1 MWHRFF
7 LIGLL
12 SCSGFSGYLS
22 AFDGRVEEIELREH
36 TQFTLMLVPR
46 LGTRLVFPFLL
57 DDANLKPPLNYKLT
71 NAADFSVTRSLELLA
86 GQNVF
91 LITCADKEKGIGKLY
106 MSIGGYNLAINLVIS
121 NQVKDHISDI
131 FLVLGEDDRSFLI
144 NHEIEKTK
152 QQLQNLYETKYEN
165 NQGADYEQL
174 AVLLLKRSKR
184 KNIKQL
190 YYGGKGGFQ
199 TADIFL
205 DKFIYQPPL
214 LYGLHFWLEHYQA
227 KFNLASMVVRFQQP
241 KGIDALIEG
250 HFFCFSGGKRLDQ
263 CIFISEDEFL
273 IANQGKLLITLVNDK
288 DEIFNF
294 AY

>member
-1 MWHRFF
+1 MWHRF
-7 LIGLL
+7 LLVGLL
-12 SCSGFSGYLS
+12 SVSSCLA
-22 AFDGRVEEIELREH
+22 AFDGKVEEVELREH
-36 TQFTLMLVPR
+36 TQFTLRLVPR

-71 NAADFSVTRSLELLA
+71 NAIDFSVTRDLGLLA

-91 LITCADKEKGIGKLY
+91 LITCSERDKSIGKLY

-121 NQVKDHISDI
+121 HEVKDHISDI
-131 FLVLGEDDRSFLI
+131 FLVLGEDDRNFLI
-144 NHEIEKTK
+144 NQEIEKIK
-152 QQLQNLYETKYEN
+152 QQLQNLYHAKYEN
-165 NQGADYEQL
+165 RQGADYEQL
-174 AVLLLKRSKR
+174 ALLLLKRARR

-190 YYGGKGGFQ
+190 YYGSKESFQ

-205 DKFIYQPPL
+205 DKFIYQAPL

-227 KFNLASMVVRFQQP
+227 KFNLSSMVVRFQQDR
-241 KGIDALIEG
+241 GIDALIEG
-250 HFFCFSGGKRLDQ
+250 HFFCFEEDKRLDQ
-263 CIFISEDEFL
+263 CIFISEDELL
-273 IANQGKLLITLVNDK
+273 IANQGKLLITLINDK

>member
-1 MWHRFF
+1 MWNRFLLVGF
-7 LIGLL
+7 L
-12 SCSGFSGYLS
+12 SFSGCLE

-36 TQFTLMLVPR
+36 TQFTLRLVPH

-71 NAADFSVTRSLELLA
+71 NAIDFSVTRNLELLA

-91 LITCADKEKGIGKLY
+91 LITCSDRDKSIGKLY

-121 NQVKDHISDI
+121 YQVEDHISDI
-131 FLVLGEDDRSFLI
+131 FLVLGEDDRNFLI
-144 NHEIEKTK
+144 NRETEKIK
-152 QQLQNLYETKYEN
+152 QQLQNLYHTKYEN
-165 NQGADYEQL
+165 KQGANYEHL
-174 AVLLLKRSKR
+174 AVLLLKRARR

-190 YYGGKGGFQ
+190 YYGGKESFQ

-227 KFNLASMVVRFQQP
+227 KFNLSSMVVRFQQDR
-241 KGIDALIEG
+241 GIDALIEG
-250 HFFCFSGGKRLDQ
+250 HFFCFDKSKRLDQ
-263 CIFISEDEFL
+263 CIFISQD
-273 IANQGKLLITLVNDK
+273 KLLITNQGQLLITLINDK

-294 AY
+294 VY

>member
-1 MWHRFF
+1 M
-7 LIGLL
+7 GLL
-12 SCSGFSGYLS
+12 SVSSCLA
-22 AFDGRVEEIELREH
+22 AFDGKVEEVELREH
-36 TQFTLMLVPR
+36 TQFTLRLVPR

-71 NAADFSVTRSLELLA
+71 NAIDFSVTRDLGLLA

-91 LITCADKEKGIGKLY
+91 LITCSERDKSIGKLY

-121 NQVKDHISDI
+121 HEVKDHISDI
-131 FLVLGEDDRSFLI
+131 FLMLGEDDRNFLI
-144 NHEIEKTK
+144 NQEIEKIK
-152 QQLQNLYETKYEN
+152 QQLQNLYHAKYEN
-165 NQGADYEQL
+165 RQGADYEQL
-174 AVLLLKRSKR
+174 ALLLLKRARR

-190 YYGGKGGFQ
+190 YYGSKESFQ

-205 DKFIYQPPL
+205 DKFIYQAPL

-227 KFNLASMVVRFQQP
+227 KFNLSSMVVRFQQDR
-241 KGIDALIEG
+241 GIDALIEG
-250 HFFCFSGGKRLDQ
+250 HFFCFEEDKRLDQ
-263 CIFISEDEFL
+263 CIFISEDELL
-273 IANQGKLLITLVNDK
+273 IANQGKLLITLINDK

>member
-1 MWHRFF
+1 MWHRF
-7 LIGLL
+7 LLAGLL
-12 SCSGFSGYLS
+12 SVSSCLA
-22 AFDGRVEEIELREH
+22 AFDGKVEEVELREH
-36 TQFTLMLVPR
+36 TQFTLRLVPR

-71 NAADFSVTRSLELLA
+71 NAIDFSVTRDLGLLA

-91 LITCADKEKGIGKLY
+91 LITCSERDKSIGKLY

-121 NQVKDHISDI
+121 HEVKDHISDI
-131 FLVLGEDDRSFLI
+131 FLMLGEDDRNFLI
-144 NHEIEKTK
+144 NQEIEKIK
-152 QQLQNLYETKYEN
+152 QQLQNLYHAKYEN
-165 NQGADYEQL
+165 RQGADYEQL
-174 AVLLLKRSKR
+174 ALLLLKRARR

-190 YYGGKGGFQ
+190 YYGSKESFQ

-205 DKFIYQPPL
+205 DKFIYQAPL

-227 KFNLASMVVRFQQP
+227 KFNLSSMVVRFQQDR
-241 KGIDALIEG
+241 GIDALIEG
-250 HFFCFSGGKRLDQ
+250 HFFCFEEDKRLDQ
-263 CIFISEDEFL
+263 CIFISEDELL
-273 IANQGKLLITLVNDK
+273 IANQGRLLITLINDK